1 MSPIYLDS
9 NATTPIAEEAAQA
22 MQPFLGRIFGNPS
35 SGHYFG
41 RQCKAAVDQAR
52 KQLAGLLGCVPEEM
66 IFTSGGT
73 EANNMA
79 LRGLGGA
86 STRRKIIISA
96 VEHPAIT
103 EVCKYLTGFGY
114 EIQVLPVDRHGLVNP
129 SDLSKE
135 IGHETL
141 MVSVMLAN
149 NEVGSI
155 QPIAE
160 LAEIAHEHG
169 AIMHTDAAQAIG
181 KIPVNVGELGVDM
194 LSLAGHKFYAPA
206 GVGALYVSRGLDLA
220 PLMYGAGHEF
230 GMRAGTEN
238 VLEIVGLG
246 AAAEL
251 AATELPK
258 RAAHMRAMRDR
269 LEAGLSAELGGLHIN
284 GHPTKRLP
292 NTSSVSFPGVEANTL
307 LDGLDGELAASAGAA
322 CHTDKVD
329 ISAVLKAMGVP
340 EEIGM
345 GTVRLSTGRH
355 SNEEEMDQAVEMLV
369 DAVTRLGAETRG
381 GGEM

>member
-1 MSPIYLDS
+1 MPPIYLDS
-9 NATTPIAEEAAQA
+9 NATTPIAEEVAQA
-22 MQPFLGRIFGNPS
+22 MQPFLGQLFGNPS
-35 SGHYFG
+35 SGHFFG
-41 RQCKAAVDQAR
+41 RQCKAAVDRAR
-52 KQLAGLLGCVPEEM
+52 KQLAGLLGCIPEEL

-79 LRGLGGA
+79 LRGLA
-86 STRRKIIISA
+86 ADAKRRKIIISA

-103 EVCKYLTGFGY
+103 EVCKHLSGLGY
-114 EIQVLPVDRHGLVNP
+114 EIQVLPVDGYCLVNP
-129 SDLSKE
+129 RDLSKT
-135 IGHETL
+135 IGSETL
-141 MVSVMLAN
+141 LVSVMLAN

-181 KIPVNVGELGVDM
+181 KISVNVGELGVDM

-206 GVGALYVSRGLDLA
+206 GVGALYVRRGLNLA
-220 PLMYGAGHEF
+220 PLMYGAGHES

-251 AATELPK
+251 AATELPM

-269 LEAGLSAELGGLHIN
+269 LEAGLSANLGGLHIN

-355 SNEEEMDQAVEMLV
+355 SNEEEIDRAVEILV
-369 DAVTRLGAETRG
+369 SAVTLLGAEMRRG
-381 GGEM
+381 GE